1 MGKLQLKDRIFFIY
15 IFWLIII
22 FLIFSTILNFIFYN
36 LEKDA
41 LVKEFNNKGL
51 FILEQINYSIKELF
65 DEQIRLAKSLSKRE
79 EIIAVAKN
87 ITEPVLY
94 QKAYKT
100 LRLEHNL
107 RDTIETIG
115 LFAKLPEGITEDL
128 FLDGQNYTI
137 KNATFFMSSLNNKP
151 LGKGGLDYIEPTLE
165 GIDYYIS
172 EVFLSISTGTP
183 IIAFTAPIIDNGNV
197 IGGVA
202 VTFKIEEFINMI
214 SGIQLGESGYI
225 FINDERGYF
234 IAHKDRSLIMN
245 NSVIEELKEILK
257 HIKNNER
264 FFTGIFRGI
273 NRNYVSLKLSFDD
286 KFIHY
291 PLYITLGQDKSEI
304 TIKARFNAII
314 LTALEGIF
322 LIIITLL
329 IIFISKITIE
339 RPLSI
344 VNKSLS
350 EIAQGY
356 GDLTNEIKYSKNN
369 ILGNIAQNHNK
380 LMANLK
386 NILNSVKESF
396 EEVKNSNIEILSS
409 AAEVSKTID
418 EQASQVSMVASSM
431 EELNSSANEVTVI
444 TANSKEIA
452 AESRDKVYNGRQ
464 ILQDIINSIEGIK
477 TDTENLSS
485 VINALIESSREI
497 TGLLDVISDIADQT
511 NLLALNAAIEAARA
525 GESGRGFA
533 VVAEEVRKLALR
545 TTDSVK
551 KVGSIIDA
559 LKEQSINAEHK
570 METAEHSVIEG
581 VNRVSEAEK
590 VFINIVSLIDKMYEY
605 NLQIENS
612 SKEQATTINNTND
625 TIQVIASSLEE
636 TGSALLEVKNTIEN
650 LQKKIEDVNNKLN
663 TFKT

>member
-1 MGKLQLKDRIFFIY
+1 
-15 IFWLIII
+15 
-22 FLIFSTILNFIFYN
+22 
-36 LEKDA
+36 
-41 LVKEFNNKGL
+41 
-51 FILEQINYSIKELF
+51 
-65 DEQIRLAKSLSKRE
+65 
-79 EIIAVAKN
+79 
-87 ITEPVLY
+87 
-94 QKAYKT
+94 
-100 LRLEHNL
+100 
-107 RDTIETIG
+107 
-115 LFAKLPEGITEDL
+115 
-128 FLDGQNYTI
+128 
-137 KNATFFMSSLNNKP
+137 
-151 LGKGGLDYIEPTLE
+151 
-165 GIDYYIS
+165 
-172 EVFLSISTGTP
+172 
-183 IIAFTAPIIDNGNV
+183 
-197 IGGVA
+197 
-202 VTFKIEEFINMI
+202 MI

-245 NSVIEELKEILK
+245 KSVIEELKEILK

-356 GDLTNEIKYSKNN
+356 GDLTNEIKYRKNN

-464 ILQDIINSIEGIK
+464 ILQDIIN
-477 TDTENLSS
+477 
-485 VINALIESSREI
+485 
-497 TGLLDVISDIADQT
+497 
-511 NLLALNAAIEAARA
+511 
-525 GESGRGFA
+525 
-533 VVAEEVRKLALR
+533 
-545 TTDSVK
+545 
-551 KVGSIIDA
+551 
-559 LKEQSINAEHK
+559 
-570 METAEHSVIEG
+570 
-581 VNRVSEAEK
+581 
-590 VFINIVSLIDKMYEY
+590 
-605 NLQIENS
+605 
-612 SKEQATTINNTND
+612 
-625 TIQVIASSLEE
+625 
-636 TGSALLEVKNTIEN
+636 
-650 LQKKIEDVNNKLN
+650 
-663 TFKT
+663 